1 MQKYT
6 IVVCD
11 HIHQKGLDLLEAHP
25 DIVLINAADEPKEK
39 LIETIIPEAHV
50 AITRSS
56 TDVDHYFLEHAK
68 KMTAV
73 VRAGVGV
80 DNVDISGCS
89 KRGIVVMNVP
99 TANTI
104 AAVEMTM
111 AHMLSCVRQFPY
123 AHNNLKQ
130 NRIWRRQDWYGTELK
145 GKKLG
150 VIGFGNIGS
159 RVAKRAKAFEM
170 DVITYDPYIDPTKA
184 TDLDI
189 AYTTDFDEIL
199 ACDIITIHTPKNAET
214 INMITAKEIAKM
226 KEGVIL
232 LNIAR
237 GGLYNEADL
246 YEALKSGK
254 IAMAG
259 IDVFDKEPATDNPL
273 LDLDNV
279 TVTPHLG
286 ANTRES
292 QQNIAIQSAE
302 NAIAAAKGIS
312 YPNALNLPI
321 KESELPDFVRPYL
334 EMGQKIGYMG
344 GQLIESGLRS
354 IKVSTEGP
362 ISDYVDSLATFA
374 LVGAL
379 SATLDEDEVNY
390 VNAEYIANEHDLE
403 VLKEQLPN
411 TSGLQNRLTVR
422 FSTQSGNVLNISS
435 TVFESSQQRIV
446 DIDGYTLDLEPK
458 GRMILIKNND
468 QPGVIGDVGRII
480 AEHDINISDFRLGRD
495 DKGQALAVVRVDD
508 DVTDDLIAELAALE
522 ACISVRTAAL

>member
-1 MQKYT
+1 MQTFT

-25 DIVLINAADEPKEK
+25 EITLINAADEPKEK
-39 LIETIIPEAHV
+39 LVKEIIPQADV

-56 TDVDHYFLEHAK
+56 TDVDRFFLDHATR
-68 KMTAV
+68 MTAV

-80 DNVDISGCS
+80 DNVDIEGCS
-89 KRGIVVMNVP
+89 KQGIVVMNVP

-111 AHMLSCVRQFPY
+111 THMLSCVRQFPY
-123 AHNNLKQ
+123 AHNNLKHD
-130 NRIWRRQDWYGTELK
+130 RVWRRQDWYGTELK

-159 RVAKRAKAFEM
+159 RVAVRAKAFEM
-170 DVITYDPYIDPTKA
+170 EVVTYDPYIDPTKA

-199 ACDIITIHTPKNAET
+199 ACDIITIHTPKNEET
-214 INMITAKEIAKM
+214 IDMITAKEIAKM
-226 KEGVIL
+226 RDGVIL
-232 LNIAR
+232 INVAR

-254 IAMAG
+254 VAMAG
-259 IDVFDKEPATDNPL
+259 IDVFAKEPATDNPL

-292 QQNIAIQSAE
+292 QQNIAIQAAE
-302 NAIAAAKGIS
+302 NAIAAAKGVS

-321 KESELPDFVRPYL
+321 KENELPDFVRPYL
-334 EMGQKIGYMG
+334 ELAQKIGHMSA
-344 GQLIESGLRS
+344 QLSNSGVKSLK
-354 IKVSTEGP
+354 ISTEGP
-362 ISDYVDSLATFA
+362 ISDYIDSLATFA
-374 LVGAL
+374 TVGTLKSAL
-379 SATLDEDEVNY
+379 AEDEVNY
-390 VNAEYIANEHDLE
+390 VNAEYIAKERDME
-403 VLKEQLPN
+403 IAKEQLPN
-411 TSGLQNRLTVR
+411 TSGFKNLLTVR
-422 FSTQSGNVLNISS
+422 LSTQNGNVLRISG
-435 TVFESSQQRIV
+435 TVFEESRQRIV

-458 GRMILIKNND
+458 GRLILFKNND

-480 AEHDINISDFRLGRD
+480 AQHNINISDFRLGRD
-495 DKGQALAVVRVDD
+495 DKGQAMAVVRVDD
-508 DVTDDLIAELAALE
+508 EITPALIDELSKLE
-522 ACISVRTAAL
+522 ACISVRSANV

>member
-1 MQKYT
+1 MQKLT

-25 DIVLINAADEPKEK
+25 DIHLINAADEPKDT
-39 LIETIIPEAHV
+39 LIETIIPDADV

-56 TDVDHYFLEHAK
+56 TDVDQYFLDHAK
-68 KMTAV
+68 KMTAI

-80 DNVDISGCS
+80 DNVDIPGCS
-89 KRGIVVMNVP
+89 KQGIVVMNVP

-111 AHMLSCVRQFPY
+111 AHMLSCVRKFPY

-130 NRIWRRQDWYGTELK
+130 DRVWRRQDWYGTELK
-145 GKKLG
+145 DKKLG

-170 DVITYDPYIDPTKA
+170 QVITYDPYIDPTKA
-184 TDLDI
+184 TDLDVE
-189 AYTTDFDEIL
+189 YTTDFSDIL
-199 ACDIITIHTPKNAET
+199 ACDIITIHTPKTDET
-214 INMITAKEIAKM
+214 IDMITAEEIARM
-226 KEGVIL
+226 KDGVIL
-232 LNIAR
+232 LNVAR
-237 GGLYNEADL
+237 GGLYNEKDL
-246 YEALKSGK
+246 YDALKSGK
-254 IAMAG
+254 VAMAG

-273 LDLDNV
+273 LDLDNI

-312 YPNALNLPI
+312 YPNAMNLPI

-334 EMGQKIGYMG
+334 EMAQKIGHMSA
-344 GQLIESGLRS
+344 QLTSSG
-354 IKVSTEGP
+354 IKSLKISTEGP
-362 ISDYVDSLATFA
+362 ISDYIDSLSTFA
-374 LVGAL
+374 AVGAL
-379 SATLDEDEVNY
+379 SATLEEDEINY
-390 VNAEYIANEHDLE
+390 VNAEYIAKERGLDIA
-403 VLKEQLPN
+403 KEQLPN
-411 TSGLQNRLTVR
+411 TSGFKNLLTVR
-422 FSTQSGNVLNISS
+422 LSTQNGNVLKISS
-435 TVFESSQQRIV
+435 TVFEESQQRIV

-458 GRMILIKNND
+458 GRLILFKNDD

-480 AEHDINISDFRLGRD
+480 AEHRINISDFRLGRD
-495 DKGQALAVVRVDD
+495 GKGQALAVVRVDD
-508 DVTDDLIAELAALE
+508 KVTPDLLEELAKLD
-522 ACISVRTAAL
+522 ACISVRSADL